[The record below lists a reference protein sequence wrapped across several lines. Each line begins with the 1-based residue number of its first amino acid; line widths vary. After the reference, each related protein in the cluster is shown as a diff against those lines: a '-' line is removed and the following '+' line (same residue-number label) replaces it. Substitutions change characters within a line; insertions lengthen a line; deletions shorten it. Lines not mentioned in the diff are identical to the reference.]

1 MKINLLGRRLQPVT
15 LSLRLRVQFS
25 CCCCCCLTSFLRQLD
40 LHHGISH
47 QGCAQAAAQLNQ
59 RLQRRLAL
67 GAFSTVP
74 ALHVEHGSLVQL
86 LLLMLLRAQSDGH
99 QVLQNE
105 AVAGLD
111 LHGHGRGVHR
121 PIDLVKRQKGDLVF
135 WGSRAV
141 AVFPCREH
149 GETGGLTL
157 RLRRRLVCYLKL
169 AEFFCSFG

>member
-40 LHHGISH
+40 LHHGIRAVRKRLH
-47 QGCAQAAAQLNQ
+47 NLNQ

-149 GETGGLTL
+149 GETSGLTL
-157 RLRRRLVCYLKL
+157 RLRRRLVCYMKL